1 MINNEL
7 IKVLGFA
14 PQENTSGIFI
24 KKYPFHDNYAIKIDI
39 ENESF
44 DYGKK
49 IKAES
54 KTTQN
59 FSQEEN
65 WVVLECVNRLLEKGY
80 EPQHI
85 ILEKTWAT
93 GHGTS
98 GRLDILVTKKDKSAF
113 MMIECKTLGKEYA
126 KELNK
131 TLKDGGQLFTYFQQ
145 DRYADYLVLY
155 ASGIDAGKIAY
166 KNSIVK
172 IQDDYRQTSNVK
184 DLYELWNK
192 IPKDNGIFDNWTT
205 PYHFESLALTPESLI
220 DITQNDSNKIFN
232 RFLEIL
238 RHNVVSD
245 KPNAFN
251 KVFTLFLCKIYDEW
265 YTKPGNELKF
275 QWLEGRDNNISFQKR
290 LTDLYRSGMKQFLEK
305 EVTDL
310 SESDFEKKYGS
321 LNPDIKQKILDEITE
336 IRLKKNNEFA
346 IKEVF
351 DDDSFVE
358 NAKVVKEV
366 VELLQGYKIRYTKKQ
381 QYLSDFFELLLTT
394 GLKQESGQFFTPVPI
409 AQFIIRSLPI
419 DVLVKEKLEKGL
431 HNDLLPTVI
440 DYAAGSG
447 HFLTESMHVI
457 QSILDKTDET
467 KFIRDTAKKVEHW
480 KQDHFDWAYD
490 YIYGVEKDY
499 RLVKV
504 GKVGCYLHGDGL
516 ARVVHSDGLGNFTN
530 TKEYQE
536 KLSVSNKNFPQ
547 DNQQFDIVVSNPP
560 YSVSAFR
567 NNARKYYSDED
578 FTLYNKL
585 TDQSSE
591 IECLFVE
598 RTKQLLKDG
607 GVAGVILPSSILN
620 NTGLYTK
627 TREIIFRYFEIIA
640 IAELGSNTFMA
651 TGTNTVVLFMRRR
664 NNYDAINFEN
674 MVKNIFTTFKDNTIN
689 GIEKPVTKYVTHTWE
704 GLSVSDYFSLLKRQP
719 NETIQAHELY
729 REYSSKISGKSNTS
743 VVDEILERE
752 KEKLLYFI
760 LTYHQKVVLVRTGEK
775 KEEKAFLGY
784 EFSNRRGCEG
794 IHPVQIGRTIDNCT
808 KLYDP
813 EFFENPKKASTYIYD
828 SFIGNFSRN
837 IDESLKDNVRRL
849 DLVDMLTFDRVEFEK
864 TISLFVK
871 KKVTIE
877 SKWEV
882 FQLNKLMTIVRGG
895 SPRPIKKYLTNDV
908 NGVNWIKI
916 GDVTPE
922 SKYITHT
929 KEKIIK
935 EGVSKSRFVNLGDFI
950 LSNSMSFG
958 RPYIMK
964 TTGCIHDGW
973 LLLTNFDDRL
983 NKDFLYYILSDKLV
997 QDQFNSLADGGT
1009 TVDNLNID
1017 RVSSVRIPLPPIK
1030 IQDKFVEKI
1039 SGIEEF
1045 EETLSNKIKVI
1056 EEKILSDFRLLSQDA
1071 KNTFRLSD
1079 SGTFKI
1085 TIGKRVLSS
1094 EIDINNLGIPVYS
1107 ANVFTPFGYINK
1119 KLFNDF
1125 SIPSVIWGID
1135 GDWMVNLIPSNQ
1147 PFYPTD
1153 HCGVLRI
1160 LNKDINPRYIAWAL
1174 YQAGKD
1180 VRFSRNHR
1188 ASIDRI
1194 KGLSIRVPSLKMQ
1207 DEIMQSIEASE
1218 KQIEKLKNEL
1228 KVIPEKKR
1236 AILNEFL

>member
-1 MINNEL
+1 MINEKL

-14 PQENTSGIFI
+14 PKENASGIFI
-24 KKYPFHDNYAIKIDI
+24 KKYSLHDNYAIEIDV
-39 ENESF
+39 ENELF
-44 DYGKK
+44 NYGKK

-98 GRLDILVTKKDKSAF
+98 GRLDILVTKKNNSAF
-113 MMIECKTLGKEYA
+113 LMIECKTTGKEYI

-131 TLKDGGQLFTYFQQ
+131 TQKDGGQLFTYFQQ
-145 DRYADYLVLY
+145 DRSADYLVLY
-155 ASGIDAGKIAY
+155 ASGLEGDKIIY
-166 KNSIVK
+166 QNSIIK
-172 IQDDYRQTSNVK
+172 IEDDYRQTSNVK

-192 IPKDNGIFDNWTT
+192 TPKDNGIFDSWTT

-220 DITQNDSNKIFN
+220 DITQHDSNKIFN

-275 QWLEGRDNNISFQKR
+275 QWLEGRDNHISFQKR
-290 LTDLYRSGMKQFLEK
+290 LTDLYRNGMKQFLEK
-305 EVTDL
+305 DVTDL

-321 LNPDIKQKILDEITE
+321 LNPEIKQKILDEITE

-351 DDDSFVE
+351 DDDSFNE

-366 VELLQGYKIRYTKKQ
+366 VELLQAYKIRYTKKQ

-419 DVLVKEKLEKGL
+419 DSMIMDKLEKGQ
-431 HNDLLPTVI
+431 HNDLLPSVI

-457 QSILDKTDET
+457 QGIINKTDELQY
-467 KFIRDTAKKVEHW
+467 IRDTSKKLANW
-480 KQDHFDWAYD
+480 KRDHFDWAYD

-516 ARVVHSDGLGNFTN
+516 ARVVHSDGLGNFSK

-536 KLSVSNKNFPQ
+536 KLLVSNKDFPQ
-547 DNQQFDIVVSNPP
+547 DNGQFDIVVSNPP

-567 NNARKYYSDED
+567 NNARKYYSEDD

-598 RTKQLLKDG
+598 RTKQLLKEG
-607 GVAGVILPSSILN
+607 GVAGIILPSSMLS
-620 NTGLYTK
+620 NTGIYTK

-640 IAELGSNTFMA
+640 ITELGSNTFMA

-664 NNYDAINFEN
+664 NNYDITNFEG
-674 MVKNIFTTFKDNTIN
+674 MVENIFSTFKDNTIN
-689 GIEKPVTKYVTHTWE
+689 GIEKPVSKYVAHTWE
-704 GLSVSDYFSLLKRQP
+704 GLSISDYISLLKKQP
-719 NETIQAHELY
+719 NEAIKKHEQFH
-729 REYSSKISGKSNTS
+729 EYSKNLNGKVKTKII
-743 VVDEILERE
+743 DEIIERE

-760 LTYHQKVVLVRTGEK
+760 LAYPQKVVLVRSGEK
-775 KEEKAFLGY
+775 NEEKNFLGY
-784 EFSNRRGCEG
+784 EFSNRRGNEG
-794 IHPVQIGRTIDNCT
+794 IHPITRGRSIDECT
-808 KLYDP
+808 KLYDS
-813 EFFENPKKASTYIYD
+813 ESFENPEKASTYIYD
-828 SFIGNFSRN
+828 SFRGDYSRK
-837 IDESLKDNVRRL
+837 IDESLKGNISRV
-849 DLVDMLTFDRVEFEK
+849 DLIDMLTFDRVDFEK
-864 TISLFVK
+864 TISLSVK
-871 KKVTIE
+871 KKVKIE

-895 SPRPIKKYLTNDV
+895 SPRPIKKYLTNDE
-908 NGVNWIKI
+908 NGINWIKI
-916 GDVTPE
+916 GDVSPE
-922 SKYITHT
+922 SKYITQT
-929 KEKIIK
+929 KEKIII
-935 EGVSKSRFVNLGDFI
+935 EGIKKSRFVNVGDFI

-997 QDQFNSLADGGT
+997 QDQFYSLADGGT
-1009 TVDNLNID
+1009 TVDNLNIE
-1017 RVSSVRIPLPPIK
+1017 RVNSVKIPLPPQQ
-1030 IQDKFVEKI
+1030 IQEKFVEKI
-1039 SGIEEF
+1039 LAIEEL
-1045 EETLSNKIKVI
+1045 EEELLAKIKKI
-1056 EEKILSDFRLLSQDA
+1056 EEKILSGFKLLSDKA
-1071 KNTFRLSD
+1071 NNAFRLSD
-1079 SGTFKI
+1079 TNIFNIS
-1085 TIGKRVLSS
+1085 IGKRVLSG
-1094 EIDINNLGIPVYS
+1094 EVDLNDLGIPVYS
-1107 ANVFTPFGYINK
+1107 ANVFEPFGYIQK
-1119 KLFNDF
+1119 EQISDF
-1125 SIPSVIWGID
+1125 SMPSVIWGID
-1135 GDWMVNLIPSNQ
+1135 GDWMVNYIPPNK

-1153 HCGVLRI
+1153 HCGVLRV
-1160 LNKDINPRYIAWAL
+1160 LNKEINPRYLTWAL

-1180 VRFSRNHR
+1180 IRFSRNHR

-1194 KGLSIRVPSLKMQ
+1194 KGVTIKVPSP
-1207 DEIMQSIEASE
+1207 EIQEKIVAEIEVSE
-1218 KQIEKLKNEL
+1218 KQINKLEL
-1228 KVIPEKKR
+1228 ELREIPNKKE
-1236 AILNEFL
+1236 AVLKEFL